1 MSDGHMIGL
10 IFSHDLIFNFKS
22 VKLQHFVILLGTEF
36 QKCVA
41 LIERVDLT
49 NSEDLCCITQ
59 SPLLVVLLMSECSV
73 MNSLNG
79 GAARVLRLSVTS
91 SKPLSPSHFSTQS
104 DSLMYIIHLWVCY
117 EGKHCGLAGLTP
129 SIETHIT
136 QFWANEGNRYLKA
149 AVSSYSITVVKAHYE
164 ETVIVH
170 QGYENSQFT
179 QQKSMLH

>member
-136 QFWANEGNRYLKA
+136 QFWANEGNRYLRA

-179 QQKSMLH
+179 